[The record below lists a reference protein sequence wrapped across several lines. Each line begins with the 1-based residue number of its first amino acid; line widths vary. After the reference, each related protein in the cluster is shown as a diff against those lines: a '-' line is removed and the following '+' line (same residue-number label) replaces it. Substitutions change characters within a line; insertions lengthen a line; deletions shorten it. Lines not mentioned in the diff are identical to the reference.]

1 MIQMRWQR
9 ETISGSAKGVLQGWG
24 ARQITKMNKASG
36 IGKRTHIGMGKVG
49 MVLQCPTHTI
59 VMLLLK
65 CEKKE
70 KIILANLKI

>member
-1 MIQMRWQR
+1 
-9 ETISGSAKGVLQGWG
+9 
-24 ARQITKMNKASG
+24 MNKASG